1 MRAARKPPPARTPD
15 PIPPMIRHD
24 VHEAN
29 RLSWNA
35 ATQAH
40 NSHKADQAA
49 FLRAGGST
57 LFPEEL
63 ELLGEVD
70 GRTLVHLQ
78 CNAGQD
84 TLSLARLGAR
94 VTGVDISDEAV
105 DFARRLAA
113 ESGIAGD
120 FERADVYA
128 WMDAA
133 AREGRRFERAFS
145 SYGAVAW
152 ISDLQAWARGIA
164 GILAPGG
171 RFVLV
176 EFHPAATMFDESMRL
191 AYPYSSA
198 GEPIVTEAGVGDYVR
213 DTPNGLAPSGF
224 VEGVTEF
231 SNPHRS
237 FDFQWGVY
245 EVAQPL
251 IDAGLRIE
259 RLREWPYANGWAPF
273 HGMRAEPGRR
283 FRVPQGVPDL
293 PLMYGIAAVKPA

>member
-1 MRAARKPPPARTPD
+1 MSPVPPFTV
-15 PIPPMIRHD
+15 IRHD
-24 VHEAN
+24 IHEAN

-40 NSHKADQAA
+40 NSHKGDQAA

-57 LFPEEL
+57 LFPEER
-63 ELLGEVD
+63 ELLGDVA
-70 GRTLVHLQ
+70 GKTLVHLQ
-78 CNAGQD
+78 CNSGQD

-94 VTGVDISDEAV
+94 ATGVDISDEAV

-113 ESGIAGD
+113 ESGIQAE

-133 AREGRRFERAFS
+133 ARAGRRFDRAFS

-152 ISDLQAWARGIA
+152 ISDLRAWARGIA

-176 EFHPAATMFDESMRL
+176 EFHPAATMFDEEMRL
-191 AYPYSSA
+191 AYPYSSG
-198 GEPIVTEAGVGDYVR
+198 GEPIVTETGVGDYVR
-213 DTPNGLAPSGF
+213 DSPAGLAPSGF
-224 VEGVTEF
+224 HEGTADF
-231 SNPHRS
+231 TNPHRS

-245 EVAQPL
+245 EVAQSL

-259 RLREWPYANGWAPF
+259 RLREWPYSNGWAPF
-273 HGMRAEPGRR
+273 RGMRAEPGRR
-283 FRVPQGVPDL
+283 FRPPQGVPGL
-293 PLMYGIAAVKPA
+293 PLMYGIAAARAD

>member
-1 MRAARKPPPARTPD
+1 
-15 PIPPMIRHD
+15 MIRTD
-24 VHEAN
+24 IHEAN
-29 RLSWNA
+29 RRSWNA

-63 ELLGEVD
+63 ELLREIG
-70 GRTLVHLQ
+70 GKTLVHLQ
-78 CNAGQD
+78 CNSGQD

-94 VTGVDISDEAV
+94 VTGVDISDTAIE
-105 DFARRLAA
+105 FARRLSE
-113 ESGIAGD
+113 ESGIVAT

-133 AREGRRFERAFS
+133 AREGRRFDRAFS

-176 EFHPAATMFDESMRL
+176 EFHPAATMFDERMRL
-191 AYPYSSA
+191 TYPYSSG
-198 GEPIVTEAGVGDYVR
+198 GEPIVTETGVGDYVR
-213 DTPNGLAPSGF
+213 DSPAGLAPSGY
-224 VEGVTEF
+224 VEGMCEF

-245 EVAQPL
+245 EVAQAL

-259 RLREWPYANGWAPF
+259 RLREWPYGNGWNPF
-273 HGMRAEPGRR
+273 HGMREEPGRR
-283 FRVPQGVPDL
+283 FRVPAGVPDL
-293 PLMYGIAAVKPA
+293 PLMYGISVLEEG

>member
-1 MRAARKPPPARTPD
+1 MRTTD
-15 PIPPMIRHD
+15 LDPPMIRGD

-63 ELLGEVD
+63 ELLGDVD
-70 GRTLVHLQ
+70 GKTLVHLQ
-78 CNAGQD
+78 CNSGQD

-105 DFARRLAA
+105 EFARRLAA
-113 ESGIAGD
+113 ESGIAGE

-133 AREGRRFERAFS
+133 ARGGRRFDRAFS

-152 ISDLQAWARGIA
+152 ISELRAWARGIA

-176 EFHPAATMFDESMRL
+176 EFHPAATMFDEALRL

-198 GEPIVTEAGVGDYVR
+198 GEPMVTESGVGDYVR
-213 DTPNGLAPSGF
+213 DTPAGLAPSGY
-224 VEGVTEF
+224 VEGVAEF

-245 EVAQPL
+245 EVAQSL

-259 RLREWPYANGWAPF
+259 RLREWPYSNGWSPF
-273 HGMRAEPGRR
+273 GGMRAEPGRR
-283 FRVPQGVPDL
+283 FRVPEGVPDL
-293 PLMYGIAAVKPA
+293 PLMYGVRAVKPA

>member
-1 MRAARKPPPARTPD
+1 VIRTD
-15 PIPPMIRHD
+15 L
-24 VHEAN
+24 HEAN

-63 ELLGEVD
+63 ELLGDVD
-70 GRTLVHLQ
+70 GKTLVHLQ
-78 CNAGQD
+78 CNSGQD

-94 VTGVDISDEAV
+94 VTGVDISDTAV
-105 DFARRLAA
+105 DFARGLAA
-113 ESGIAGD
+113 EAGIDGR

-128 WMDAA
+128 WLEAA
-133 AREGRRFERAFS
+133 AGEGRRFDRAFS
-145 SYGAVAW
+145 SYGAIMW
-152 ISDLQAWARGIA
+152 ISNLQAWARGIA

-176 EFHPAATMFDESMRL
+176 DFHPAATMFDEEMRL
-191 AYPYSSA
+191 AYPYSSG
-198 GEPIVTEAGVGDYVR
+198 GEPIVTEAGVGDYVG
-213 DTPNGLAPSGF
+213 DSAGALAPSGF
-224 VEGVTEF
+224 VEGIGPF

-237 FDFQWGVY
+237 FEFQWGVY
-245 EVAQPL
+245 EVAQAL

-259 RLREWPYANGWAPF
+259 RLREWRYGNGWTPF
-273 HGMRAEPGRR
+273 RGMRAEPGRR
-283 FRVPQGVPDL
+283 FRTPAGVPDL
-293 PLMYGIAAVKPA
+293 PLMYGVAVRKAD

>member
-1 MRAARKPPPARTPD
+1 
-15 PIPPMIRHD
+15 MIRD
-24 VHEAN
+24 DLHEAN
-29 RLSWNA
+29 RLSWNT

-40 NSHKADQAA
+40 NSHKAGQAA

-63 ELLGEVD
+63 ELLGDVD
-70 GRTLVHLQ
+70 GKTLVHLQ

-84 TLSLARLGAR
+84 TLSLTRLGAR

-113 ESGIAGD
+113 ESGIAGE

-133 AREGRRFERAFS
+133 ARDGRRFDRAFS
-145 SYGAVAW
+145 SYGAVVW
-152 ISDLQAWARGIA
+152 MSDLQAWARGIA
-164 GILAPGG
+164 GVLAPGG

-198 GEPIVTEAGVGDYVR
+198 GEPIVTETGVSDYMR
-213 DTPNGLAPSGF
+213 DSAAGLAPSGY
-224 VEGVTEF
+224 VEGVAEF

-245 EVAQPL
+245 EVAQAL

-273 HGMRAEPGRR
+273 RGMRVEPGRR
-283 FRVPQGVPDL
+283 FRVPEGVPDL
-293 PLMYGIAAVKPA
+293 PLMYGVCAVKPA

>member
-1 MRAARKPPPARTPD
+1 MLRS
-15 PIPPMIRHD
+15 D

-57 LFPEEL
+57 LFPEER

-70 GRTLVHLQ
+70 GMTLVHLQ
-78 CNAGQD
+78 CNSGQD

-94 VTGVDISDEAV
+94 VTGVDISDTAV

-113 ESGIAGD
+113 ESGIAAE
-120 FERADVYA
+120 FERADVFA
-128 WMDAA
+128 WMHAA
-133 AREGRRFERAFS
+133 ARAGRRYDRAFS

-152 ISDLQAWARGIA
+152 ISDLRAWARGIA
-164 GILAPGG
+164 EILAPGG

-176 EFHPAATMFDESMRL
+176 EFHPAATMFDEELRL

-198 GEPIVTEAGVGDYVR
+198 GEPIETETGVSDYVR
-213 DTPNGLAPSGF
+213 DSVAGLAPSGY
-224 VEGVTEF
+224 VEGVAGFT
-231 SNPHRS
+231 NPHHS

-245 EVAQPL
+245 EVAQAL
-251 IDAGLRIE
+251 IDAGLRLE
-259 RLREWPYANGWAPF
+259 RLREWPYSNGWAPF
-273 HGMRAEPGRR
+273 RGMCAMPGRR
-283 FRVPQGVPDL
+283 FRPPEGVPDL